1 MLNELFSL
9 KGKRALITGSS
20 RGIGRAIASL
30 FAEAGAELLVHG
42 SKPSTQLDE
51 ALAEVRQRGAK
62 AEAVSAD
69 ISDEAAVKELIR
81 TVGALDILVL
91 NASIQHYLNVVE
103 FSSESFAQDINA
115 NLRSSFLLLQGFL
128 PGMQQRQFGRII
140 SIGSVNQWRPGAKLA
155 IYASSKAAQYNL
167 ILNCARSYAADGIT
181 ANSIS
186 PGVIGTDRNAEVLAN
201 PEFVERLKAIIP
213 ARRFGSAM
221 DCAGAALLLASPAGA
236 YINGAD
242 IAVDG
247 GMKL

>member
-1 MLNELFSL
+1 MLNELFTL

-20 RGIGRAIASL
+20 RGIGRAIAML
-30 FAEAGAELLVHG
+30 YTEAGAHVIIHG
-42 SKPSTQLDE
+42 SKPSAKLDE
-51 ALAEVRQRGAK
+51 ALAEARALGAS

-69 ISDEAAVKELIR
+69 IGDINAVKSLIQA
-81 TVGALDILVL
+81 VGDVDILVL
-91 NASIQHYLNVVE
+91 NASMQHYQTVPDFDPE
-103 FSSESFAQDINA
+103 TFTQDVNA

-128 PGMQQRQFGRII
+128 PGMQQRRFGRII
-140 SIGSVNQWRPGAKLA
+140 SVGSVNQWRPGARLA
-155 IYASSKAAQYNL
+155 IYASTKAAQFNL
-167 ILNCARSYAADGIT
+167 VLNCARAYAADGIT

-186 PGVIGTDRNAEVLAN
+186 PGVIDTDRNAEALAD
-201 PEFVERLKAIIP
+201 PATEARLRSLVP

-242 IAVDG
+242 IAIDG